1 MIFLTQWNRPSHDPT
16 ITTSAATFTRPAQ
29 CHVGAAPVTTFEYT
43 AATYGHDE
51 FTQPPRTHATATAS
65 TAATAT
71 ASTAATAIANGDATA
86 LPAGRPMITVELK
99 RCNHFQHI
107 CKLICCFVAWLG
119 TQLL

>member
-65 TAATAT
+65 TAATA
-71 ASTAATAIANGDATA
+71 IANGDATA